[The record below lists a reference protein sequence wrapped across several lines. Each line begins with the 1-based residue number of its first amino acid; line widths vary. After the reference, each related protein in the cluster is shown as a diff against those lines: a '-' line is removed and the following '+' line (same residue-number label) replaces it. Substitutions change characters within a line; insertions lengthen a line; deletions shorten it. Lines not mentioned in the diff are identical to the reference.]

1 MCQCVLRNE
10 KNSAC
15 NLKKNCFL
23 FPPTENI
30 TSLNTAFSL
39 ATTFSSPLVSAATTV
54 PTPALTPSSVYSLP
68 RTSTYNVGK
77 RTSLQS
83 KATAKTP
90 GFSTNKLGSTALT
103 SSVSSHGVPRT
114 KIPHLSALMTTRT
127 FIINNA
133 PVLTTTRATVSV
145 SVATE
150 SPLVSRNT
158 VQVLPSR
165 LTTSSELKELERTE
179 TTRMTISL
187 IFQYT
192 LKSVHQTSLFSQ
204 MSRSNPRVEISK
216 MTNTSTRLHRTLGLI
231 NLTSLSQHTSSPPSV
246 PSPQISASKD
256 QQTETARKAF
266 SSLRHHTTFGRHNQ
280 TSLPQFSS
288 PLGILSSQPIVST
301 LFSTSTIGLPCTTH
315 EEIIKKRTETKD
327 KMTTSTIHQRQTFL
341 SVSSL
346 QTMASSLMS
355 TPSVSLR
362 CVTNEEVTAL
372 PTAQPEE
379 ASAIPGII
387 LQFQPVKGDQ
397 ELVRT
402 N

>member
-1 MCQCVLRNE
+1 M
-10 KNSAC
+10 
-15 NLKKNCFL
+15 
-23 FPPTENI
+23 
-30 TSLNTAFSL
+30 
-39 ATTFSSPLVSAATTV
+39 VSAATTV
-54 PTPALTPSSVYSLP
+54 PTPALTPSSGYSLS

-77 RTSLQS
+77 STSLQS

-90 GFSTNKLGSTALT
+90 GFSANKLGSTALT
-103 SSVSSHGVPRT
+103 SSVSGYGVTRT
-114 KIPHLSALMTTRT
+114 QIPHLSATTRT

-158 VQVLPSR
+158 LQVLPSR
-165 LTTSSELKELERTE
+165 LATSNELKELERSE

-187 IFQYT
+187 KFQYT
-192 LKSVHQTSLFSQ
+192 LKSVHQTALFSQ

-216 MTNTSTRLHRTLGLI
+216 MTNSSTRLHRTLGLI
-231 NLTSLSQHTSSPPSV
+231 NLTSLSRHTSPPSV
-246 PSPQISASKD
+246 PSPQISSRD
-256 QQTETARKAF
+256 QPTETAKMAF
-266 SSLRHHTTFGRHNQ
+266 PSLRHHTTFGRHSQ

-288 PLGILSSQPIVST
+288 PLGISSSQPIVSA
-301 LFSTSTIGLPCTTH
+301 LFSTSTIGLPCTSH

-327 KMTTSTIHQRQTFL
+327 KMTPSTIHQQTFL

-346 QTMASSLMS
+346 QTMASSLMP

-362 CVTNEEVTAL
+362 CATNEEVTAL

-379 ASAIPGII
+379 ASAIPGIMVR
-387 LQFQPVKGDQ
+387 FQPVKGDQ

-402 N
+402 QGATS